1 MLQILLCDS
10 LTLLQSIDAQNS
22 ENKLPGTSE
31 HMPTHVGLIG
41 GGNISE
47 THARAALANP
57 DVVIS
62 AIYGT
67 NMQNVERLARE
78 YGGKAFTDYNAFLAH
93 KPMDLVMIGSPSGL
107 HAQQG
112 IDAAHRGMH
121 VLTEKPIDITAARAD
136 ELIAAAKAANVKLGV
151 MFQDRVKPDIQRLK
165 RLIDSGALGKILFVD
180 ARVKWYRPP
189 DYYGKSKWRG
199 TMKLDGGGALMNQGV
214 HTVDLFL
221 WAVGDVTRV
230 QSRIGNSA
238 TQDRVGRHRRRD
250 PRICQRRA
258 RHPARDHR
266 SVPRL
271 SAPRRNHRHR
281 RHRDPRARSD
291 HRDRF
296 AQSSCGRTSP
306 RSPERHKSE
315 RILSRSDRHPRP
327 PKNPRRLPP
336 RDPHQHQAH
345 LRRPRRPQIR
355 RPHRSHLPRLPQ
367 RQRRPSRS
375 SSP

>member
-1 MLQILLCDS
+1 
-10 LTLLQSIDAQNS
+10 
-22 ENKLPGTSE
+22 
-31 HMPTHVGLIG
+31 MPTHVGLIG

-112 IDAAHRGMH
+112 IDAAHRGLH

-165 RLIDSGALGKILFVD
+165 RLIDSGALGQILFVD

-214 HTVDLFL
+214 HTVDLVL
-221 WAVGDVTRV
+221 WVVGDVTRV
-230 QSRIGNSA
+230 QSRLATALHKIESEDTGLAILEFANGALGTIHATTAAFPGYQRRVEITGTEGTVILEHDRIVALDLRNPVATEQAPEAPKDTNPSASSAAVTDIRGHQKILEDFLQAIRTDGKPVCDGAEGRKSVALIEAIYRASRSASA
-238 TQDRVGRHRRRD
+238 TV
-250 PRICQRRA
+250 
-258 RHPARDHR
+258 
-266 SVPRL
+266 
-271 SAPRRNHRHR
+271 
-281 RHRDPRARSD
+281 
-291 HRDRF
+291 
-296 AQSSCGRTSP
+296 
-306 RSPERHKSE
+306 
-315 RILSRSDRHPRP
+315 
-327 PKNPRRLPP
+327 
-336 RDPHQHQAH
+336 
-345 LRRPRRPQIR
+345 
-355 RPHRSHLPRLPQ
+355 
-367 RQRRPSRS
+367 
-375 SSP
+375 